1 VRRAERLLT
10 WLYTHIM
17 VTTKDG
23 MNRNIGES
31 RSLIRF
37 VSWHQCTCDEP
48 ELQQLRVDLL
58 CAGQRVVLVQWWLP
72 HGCPTSQQIHTHNI
86 QAAGG
91 ANPGCKDCTHRWSP
105 SWRGP
110 RRECRR
116 ARSARTYDRTE
127 SMHSN
132 LKTAGIRSNTN
143 RQPGGGGSVEIFGGS
158 TFCATTQTHT
168 AQARAGWTN
177 CKGGPVV
184 VPTLLRRRG

>member
-1 VRRAERLLT
+1 LVVYSYHGNNQRWNEQKHRGISITDSVR
-10 WLYTHIM
+10 IM
-17 VTTKDG
+17 ASV
-23 MNRNIGES
+23 
-31 RSLIRF
+31 
-37 VSWHQCTCDEP
+37 CTCDEP

-72 HGCPTSQQIHTHNI
+72 HGCPTSQQIHTHTI
-86 QAAGG
+86 QAAGV
-91 ANPGCKDCTHRWSP
+91 ANPGCTDCTHRWSP

>member
-1 VRRAERLLT
+1 LVVYSYHGNNQRWNEQKHRGISITDSVR
-10 WLYTHIM
+10 IM
-17 VTTKDG
+17 ASV
-23 MNRNIGES
+23 
-31 RSLIRF
+31 
-37 VSWHQCTCDEP
+37 CTCDEP

-58 CAGQRVVLVQWWLP
+58 CAGQRVVLVQWWP
-72 HGCPTSQQIHTHNI
+72 PRGCPTSQQIQTHNI

-132 LKTAGIRSNTN
+132 LKMAGIRSNTN
-143 RQPGGGGSVEIFGGS
+143 RQPEAVAVSKS
-158 TFCATTQTHT
+158 SAAAHSALLPRHTQRKRAPDGPT
-168 AQARAGWTN
+168 AREGRSLCQHY
-177 CKGGPVV
+177 
-184 VPTLLRRRG
+184 